1 MAFGKLIGK
10 AAKRLLK
17 KSPGAS
23 HGPGGLR
30 PGMTREDFL
39 AETPFLRDFPPGK
52 WPPGFKAAGDPAM
65 PHDVKRPKKAVL
77 AEKMAMMERERNANP
92 KKFPGGHKQAQAIAF
107 SKADVRRRKKKH

>member
-10 AAKRLLK
+10 AAKHLLK
-17 KSPGAS
+17 KSPGAP

-92 KKFPGGHKQAQAIAF
+92 KKFPGGRKQAQAIAF